1 MVHMANQMTKRG
13 LKMLKTKKGFT
24 LVEVIIAIALIG
36 IIATGILPVFGTQ
49 LKMMINTRK
58 ITTTSFDAQGAIED
72 EVQKVKEL
80 LRSPEKSTEKPT
92 KIFKNFFGRDVTM
105 HEVSMKY
112 PLNDQKKL
120 TVYLSG
126 KLAEM
131 EYRNPLEANLVRID
145 EEKTDGSVNPD
156 IIKSVSV
163 RAGSNLKNVKGVYE
177 IKDYTSS
184 QDLNIY
190 RWYRSKEGIS
200 NPKYPDDF
208 EFVDLW
214 RNKKSIT
221 KYELEIS
228 AANRYIILV
237 LIPVDKSGVRGDE
250 KSSQMVYVE
259 GEDWRSGIFAWIDKN
274 LDGLYVATNDIAL
287 QEGEENII
295 KNWILLKEF
304 DTQIPFQNPIE
315 PLEDLDAK
323 DGSLYVPMG
332 VRRTSIVDESGKI
345 EVIDSEFINW
355 KVAKSIHF
363 ANNIHVN
370 NNSDVNMETTDGT
383 IRIYQFADVD
393 SKGAKLE
400 ANNINLTAGD
410 KWGSIILDPFTEL
423 KSTVDTKLT
432 AAENITI
439 DKSTLNAGGNI
450 TLSSNKTDSV
460 DNIIIKDTNINAGQL
475 VFDTSGTISGGSWS
489 ESTKVVV
496 KNGKTLK
503 ISGLVDNKGAIWL
516 GDTGGISFENNMSAQ
531 LKKAMNLFLLKSSD
545 TTVLISNDYGRNVGY
560 ADYSEPEQLN
570 SEGVYQYLGNGQKN
584 LKYKASQI
592 SGDGTPDIY
601 YSFNGTNTI
610 SISAEKKPEKAYNN
624 YYELG
629 IGDKYVEGVNDTIIF
644 KVSAAAGEN
653 PVVEIIGSTMPTV
666 KVTFDANGGT
676 FNDGSAAKAIQI
688 EDGKPLNNMPENPK
702 MTGFEFVGWNTKFDG
717 SGTVVNSSYAV
728 SGDMKVYA
736 QWIKVHTVRFD
747 ANNGSFSDGSEIKS
761 IKIEDGKILKDYLPA
776 PPTRSRRTF
785 NGWYTKKS
793 NGTEVNVNIN
803 IKVTSDMIIYARW
816 NW

>member
-1 MVHMANQMTKRG
+1 
-13 LKMLKTKKGFT
+13 MLKTKKGFT

-36 IIATGILPVFGTQ
+36 IIATGILPVFSTQ

-112 PLNDQKKL
+112 PLNDKKKL

-131 EYRNPLEANLVRID
+131 EYRNPLEATVHID
-145 EEKTDGSVNPD
+145 EEKDNSSV
-156 IIKSVSV
+156 IEKIESVSV
-163 RAGSNLKNVKGVYE
+163 RTSSNLKNVKGVYE
-177 IKDYTSS
+177 ITDYTSS

-200 NPKYPDDF
+200 NPKYPADF
-208 EFVDLW
+208 EFVDSW

-228 AANRYIILV
+228 ATNRYIILV
-237 LIPVDKSGVRGDE
+237 LIPVDKSGVRGNE
-250 KSSQMVYVE
+250 SSSQMVYVE

-315 PLEDLDAK
+315 PSKKLDAK

-383 IRIYQFADVD
+383 IRIYQFADID

-423 KSTVDTKLT
+423 KSTGDITLT

-439 DKSTLNAGGNI
+439 DKSTLNAGGSI
-450 TLSSNKTDSV
+450 WLSSKKV
-460 DNIIIKDTNINAGQL
+460 DDVGNIIIKDTNINTDILNEGQEL
-475 VFDTSGTISGGSWS
+475 VFKTSGTISGGSWGAR
-489 ESTKVVV
+489 TTVVV
-496 KNGKTLK
+496 EEGKTLK
-503 ISGLVDNKGAIWL
+503 ISGLVDNKGAINL
-516 GDTGGISFENNMSAQ
+516 SKTGRISFANGASKLENPMILSLENG
-531 LKKAMNLFLLKSSD
+531 SD
-545 TTVLISNDYGRNVGY
+545 NTVLIRSYYGRNIGY
-560 ADYSEPEQLN
+560 ACTNNIFQCSGSKIRGDGNPTVKYSLN
-570 SEGVYQYLGNGQKN
+570 SEG
-584 LKYKASQI
+584 
-592 SGDGTPDIY
+592 
-601 YSFNGTNTI
+601 TI
-610 SISAEKKPEKAYNN
+610 SISAEGQSVDEYSN
-624 YYELG
+624 YYELSVV
-629 IGDKYVEGVNDTIIF
+629 DKYAEGVEGTIIF
-644 KVSAAAGEN
+644 KVSAAAGGN
-653 PVVEIIGSTMPTV
+653 PVVKIVTTV
-666 KVTFDANGGT
+666 PIDTFTVTFNANGGT
-676 FNDGSAAKAIQI
+676 FNDGSGAKAIQI
-688 EDGKPLNNMPENPK
+688 EDGKQLNNIPENPK
-702 MTGFEFVGWNTKFDG
+702 QAGFAFVGWNTKSDGTGTTVDSAYIVNGDMEVYAQWSKSVHEVIFYANGGKFSDETKEPKTISIKNGTPLNYYSLPELKTRKKYTFDG
-717 SGTVVNSSYAV
+717 WYTAESGGSKVDLNAPVT
-728 SGDMKVYA
+728 GPMKVYA
-736 QWIKVHTVRFD
+736 
-747 ANNGSFSDGSEIKS
+747 
-761 IKIEDGKILKDYLPA
+761 
-776 PPTRSRRTF
+776 
-785 NGWYTKKS
+785 
-793 NGTEVNVNIN
+793 
-803 IKVTSDMIIYARW
+803 RW
-816 NW
+816 KRN